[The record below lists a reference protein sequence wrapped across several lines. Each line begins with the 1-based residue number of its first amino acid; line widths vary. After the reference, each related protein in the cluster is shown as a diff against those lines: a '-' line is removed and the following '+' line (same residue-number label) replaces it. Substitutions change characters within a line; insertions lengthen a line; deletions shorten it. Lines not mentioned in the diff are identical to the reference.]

1 METISTALK
10 RLLLKIRRWSSTF
23 LKMLNCYFKTAWCGF
38 VLCLQSLN
46 SNTEPAS
53 FLLHFVSFHHDFIRS
68 QQTAGWLSL
77 EQICTLLW
85 LMLIPQRKSVWV
97 TPDSGKSGSR
107 HWTSM
112 FRPSKTC
119 SVWKKLHHWENMVVD
134 LVRKR
139 KTQVLFLKFW
149 VSVFKY
155 YKL

>member
-1 METISTALK
+1 MLTVYMWKFGVIKQKQGKQVETISTALK

-77 EQICTLLW
+77 EQICTLFYGWCSSVKGSLCEW
-85 LMLIPQRKSVWV
+85 LLTLVKVG
-97 TPDSGKSGSR
+97 PDIGQVCSDHQKHAAFGRNCITGKI
-107 HWTSM
+107 W
-112 FRPSKTC
+112 
-119 SVWKKLHHWENMVVD
+119 
-134 LVRKR
+134 
-139 KTQVLFLKFW
+139 
-149 VSVFKY
+149 
-155 YKL
+155 